1 MINNEF
7 LLRDRR
13 HGILIRRFFR
23 KADGAIFNCGCKGT
37 DYFPN
42 HKIFSGKK
50 LIQRVICSTS
60 TSSWRKTEADSR
72 NFSADSVVR

>member
-1 MINNEF
+1 MMMINNEF

-50 LIQRVICSTS
+50 V
-60 TSSWRKTEADSR
+60 DSESNMFHFYVFVEEDGGR
-72 NFSADSVVR
+72 FAEFFS